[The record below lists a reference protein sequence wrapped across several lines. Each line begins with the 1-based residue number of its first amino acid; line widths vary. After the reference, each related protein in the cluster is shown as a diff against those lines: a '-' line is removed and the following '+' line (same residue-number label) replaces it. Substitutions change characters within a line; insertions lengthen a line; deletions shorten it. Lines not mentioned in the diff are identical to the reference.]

1 MKQFPVFLA
10 LLLLLLGACG
20 DPSGVVAPERMEPL
34 PEYAA
39 WWTGAVNCT
48 NRAGADLSAISWYR
62 VRSVSAAGHTNYLAG
77 AWEPP
82 HTIYLLY
89 SATGDRKVV
98 QHEMLHDLLQGDPA
112 HKHRCFWTLG

>member
-1 MKQFPVFLA
+1 MRTSLPI
-10 LLLLLLGACG
+10 LLLLGACG